1 MKMKLSHRRS
11 SLELTRFEE
20 NTTDKT
26 RAQHLTAA
34 ETSRRAFYSR
44 VARFTA
50 AIVFLLLAEF
60 FTSCNSQQEK
70 SVLRPT
76 VQINNT
82 DVITN
87 TRYIG
92 DAFTLS
98 GQTVSASLAPD
109 MNRLPPYAPGISF
122 LGIIAQDTLSSG
134 CDSVKPCGVVLV
146 GMFRQNN
153 GTFRYGYEVNGVR
166 HYAGRHVLASD
177 YRYDIHFY
185 LNEEGLVTDP
195 TYPIGRRLRFG
206 YNFQISRGW
215 DSSSPIQGLDS
226 SPTYANQL
234 FVGGMDEGNNVQLP
248 YKKQLQLRI
257 WSPGNEQT
265 PSVIYKNG
273 DDTSQ
278 VSSQYSNTEDCIILT
293 LSGSY

>member
-11 SLELTRFEE
+11 SLELTHFEG
-20 NTTDKT
+20 NTTDKN

-44 VARFTA
+44 VVRFTA
-50 AIVFLLLAEF
+50 AIAFLLLAEF

-70 SVLRPT
+70 SVSRPT

-98 GQTVSASLAPD
+98 GQMVSASLAPD
-109 MNRLPPYAPGISF
+109 MNRLPPYASGISF

-134 CDSVKPCGVVLV
+134 CDSVKPCDIVLV
-146 GMFRQNN
+146 GMFRQKN
-153 GTFRYGYEVNGVR
+153 GTFRYGYEINESR
-166 HYAGRHVLASD
+166 YYAGGHVLASD

-206 YNFQISRGW
+206 YDFQISRGW
-215 DSSSPIQGLDS
+215 DSSVPIQGLDS
-226 SPTYANQL
+226 SLIYANQL
-234 FVGGMDEGNNVQLP
+234 FVGGMDEGNN
-248 YKKQLQLRI
+248 
-257 WSPGNEQT
+257 
-265 PSVIYKNG
+265 
-273 DDTSQ
+273 
-278 VSSQYSNTEDCIILT
+278 
-293 LSGSY
+293 

>member
-1 MKMKLSHRRS
+1 MKLSHRRS
-11 SLELTRFEE
+11 PQEPTHFEG
-20 NTTDKT
+20 NTTDKN

-34 ETSRRAFYSR
+34 EPSRRAFYSR

-50 AIVFLLLAEF
+50 AITFLLLAEF
-60 FTSCNSQQEK
+60 LTSCNSQQEK
-70 SVLRPT
+70 RVLRPT
-76 VQINNT
+76 VQINDT

-87 TRYIG
+87 TKYIG
-92 DAFTLS
+92 DAFPLP
-98 GQTVSASLAPD
+98 GQMVSASLVPD
-109 MNRLPPYAPGISF
+109 MNRLPPYAQGISF
-122 LGIIAQDTLSSG
+122 LGLIAQDTLSFG
-134 CDSVKPCGVVLV
+134 CDRVKPCDVVLI
-146 GMFRQNN
+146 GIFRQKN

-166 HYAGRHVLASD
+166 HYAGGHVLASD

-206 YNFQISRGW
+206 YDFQISRGW
-215 DSSSPIQGLDS
+215 DSSIPIQGLDS
-226 SPTYANQL
+226 SPTDANQL

-248 YKKQLQLRI
+248 DKKQVQLRI
-257 WSPGNEQT
+257 WPPGVGKT

-273 DDTSQ
+273 DDSSQ
-278 VSSQYSNTEDCIILT
+278 VSSRYSDTQDCIILT